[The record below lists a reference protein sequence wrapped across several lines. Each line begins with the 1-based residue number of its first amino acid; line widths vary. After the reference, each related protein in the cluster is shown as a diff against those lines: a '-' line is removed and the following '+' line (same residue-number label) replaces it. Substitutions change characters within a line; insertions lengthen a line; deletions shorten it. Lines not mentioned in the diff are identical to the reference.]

1 MRDVIAFDESG
12 LFTMF
17 CSHNVD
23 GLPSVA
29 FEAGLMSSFSEEKTG
44 LPNARLTLEAVSYTH
59 LDVYK
64 RQPKCRFK

>member
-44 LPNARLTLEAVSYTH
+44 LPNARLTLEDGFSSGYLSMPA
-59 LDVYK
+59 
-64 RQPKCRFK
+64 